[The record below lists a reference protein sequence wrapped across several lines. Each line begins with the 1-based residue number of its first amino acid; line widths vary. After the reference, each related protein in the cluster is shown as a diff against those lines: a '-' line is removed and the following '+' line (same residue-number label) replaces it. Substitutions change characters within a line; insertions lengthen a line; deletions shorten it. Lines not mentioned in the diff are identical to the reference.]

1 MIKLNQQHPIL
12 WLYLFFGYFS
22 IPYQILI
29 YFSGMSGFTGLRQ
42 AILMSVIWLVPVL
55 IWPNKAKILAL
66 VIGIILWVPAII
78 AFSYWLIYGQDFS
91 QSVIFI
97 IFETNIAEG
106 TEFIL
111 SYIQFWHVAALIVF
125 TLIPVYLWR
134 AIPVLS
140 LSTQVR
146 YLFMAVFMLIVTWP
160 VADDLVIQGSGY
172 ERTKSHLFKHLEPA
186 SPWNLAVGYA
196 RYREQLQDMALLL
209 ENNKQLAPLK
219 SFSSIAE
226 YNPDTLVLVIGESTN
241 SQRMNLYGYDRDT
254 TPRLNELGDEL
265 LRFND
270 VVSARPYTIESLQQ
284 ALSFADSKN
293 PDDFFTKPTLL
304 NIIKQA
310 GYHITWITNQQT
322 QTKRNTMLTM
332 LSQLADKQIYLNNNR
347 AQNASQYDDVVI
359 NPFMEVLQ
367 QHSDGKQMI
376 IVHLLGT
383 HRQYRFRY
391 PEVAN
396 YFTDNDHVPSWVDD
410 SLLEVYNSYDN
421 AVRYNDYVVAT
432 LIERLKETSKK
443 SLFMYFSDHG
453 EEVYD
458 EPSSTFSG
466 RDESKPTPAMYTV
479 PFIVWSSPE
488 FNKARQTNAWKTYL
502 DRPFS
507 LASFIH
513 TLPDM
518 IGLNFDGLERAN
530 SLVSDQFIA
539 QPRWIGDPHSPKLL
553 RDFDVINKSH

>member
-1 MIKLNQQHPIL
+1 M
-12 WLYLFFGYFS
+12 
-22 IPYQILI
+22 
-29 YFSGMSGFTGLRQ
+29 
-42 AILMSVIWLVPVL
+42 
-55 IWPNKAKILAL
+55 
-66 VIGIILWVPAII
+66 I

-111 SYIQFWHVAALIVF
+111 SYLQFWHVAALMVF
-125 TLIPVYLWR
+125 TLIPILLWR
-134 AIPVLS
+134 AIPVVS
-140 LSTQVR
+140 LSDRVR
-146 YLFMAVFMLIVTWP
+146 YPYIAAFMLILAWP
-160 VADDLVIQGSGY
+160 VADDFVVKDSGY
-172 ERTKSHLFKHLEPA
+172 VRTKSHLFKHLEPA

-196 RYREQLQDMALLL
+196 RYREQLQDMAVLL
-209 ENNKQLAPLK
+209 EKNKQIEPLK
-219 SFSSIAE
+219 SFSSISE
-226 YNPDTLVLVIGESTN
+226 YSPDTLVLVIGESTN
-241 SQRMNLYGYDRDT
+241 SQRMGLYGYARDT
-254 TPRLNELGDEL
+254 TPHLNAMEDEL
-265 LRFND
+265 LRFSD

-359 NPFMEVLQ
+359 APFKKALQ
-367 QHSDGKQMI
+367 QNSGEKQMI

-383 HRQYRFRY
+383 HRVYDYRY
-391 PEVAN
+391 PKSTT
-396 YFTDNDHVPSWVDD
+396 YFKDNDKAPTWIDD
-410 SLLEVYNSYDN
+410 ALLDVYNSYDN
-421 AVRYNDYVVAT
+421 AIRYNDYVIAT
-432 LIERLKETSKK
+432 LIEQLKERSKK
-443 SLFMYFSDHG
+443 SLFVYFSDHG

-458 EPSSTFSG
+458 EPDSQFSG

-488 FNKARQTNAWKTYL
+488 FNKARKTSTWQAYL

-507 LASFIH
+507 LAAFIH

-518 IGLNFDGLERAN
+518 IGITFDGLN
-530 SLVSDQFIA
+530 HSKSLVSDTFIA
-539 QPRWIGDPHSPKLL
+539 QPRWIGDPNSPKAL
-553 RDFDVINKSH
+553 RDFDLLKTKY